1 MGRKSRM
8 TRNSGRVEVRT
19 LQAVDRERWNEL
31 WRGYLEF
38 YRYELPA
45 DLTDLTWRR
54 LLDPAHPLHGLAA
67 LDGQRIA
74 GIVHFHV
81 HASTWA
87 RVGYCYLEDLFVDP
101 ACRGLGVG
109 RALIEAVYRAADEQ
123 GAERV
128 YWHTENTN
136 DRAQVLYRQVAELTP
151 FVQFRRERP

>member
-1 MGRKSRM
+1 M
-8 TRNSGRVEVRT
+8 TRKRGKLEVRP
-19 LQAVDRERWNEL
+19 LQAADRERWNEL

-38 YRYELPA
+38 YRYSLPA
-45 DLTDLTWRR
+45 DITDLTWGR
-54 LLDPAHPLHGLAA
+54 LLEPAHPFQGLVA
-67 LDGQRIA
+67 LDGQRVV

-109 RALIEAVYRAADEQ
+109 RALIEAVYRTADDQ

-128 YWHTENTN
+128 YWHTENVN
-136 DRAQVLYRQVAELTP
+136 ERAQHLYRQVAELTP
-151 FVQFRRERP
+151 FVQYRRRTE

>member
-1 MGRKSRM
+1 M
-8 TRNSGRVEVRT
+8 TRKRGKVEVRP
-19 LQAVDRERWNEL
+19 LQTADRERWNEL

-38 YRYELPA
+38 YRYSLPA

-54 LLDPAHPLHGLAA
+54 LLDPAHPFQGLVA
-67 LDGQRIA
+67 LDGQRVV

-87 RVGYCYLEDLFVDP
+87 RVGYCYLEDLFVDA
-101 ACRGLGVG
+101 ACRGLGTG
-109 RALIEAVYRAADEQ
+109 RALIEAVYRTADEQ

-136 DRAQVLYRQVAELTP
+136 ERAQHLYRQVAELTP
-151 FVQFRRERP
+151 FVQYRRRTE

>member
-1 MGRKSRM
+1 M
-8 TRNSGRVEVRT
+8 TSIRP
-19 LQAVDRERWNEL
+19 LQPADRERWNEL
-31 WRGYLEF
+31 WRGYLQF
-38 YRYELPA
+38 YKYDLPA

-54 LLDPAHPLHGLAA
+54 LLDPAHPFQGLAA
-67 LDGQRIA
+67 LDGERIA

-101 ACRGLGVG
+101 GCRGRGLG
-109 RALIEAVYRAADEQ
+109 RTLIEAVYRAADEQ

-136 DRAQVLYRQVAELTP
+136 EQAQHLYRQVAKLTP
-151 FVQFRRERP
+151 FVQYRRTR